1 MDFDSLFDD
10 AMRVADQAV
19 EDVMA
24 SEFRLLLR
32 DGSNLDIKAIFDTNL
47 EHLEEKN
54 RPRSLIVENGT
65 LTVLNQRVDKDLVYA
80 ASVVTSLGTR
90 YVASVEY
97 PDATTTLLILTT
109 KPQSNT
115 VAASDNF
122 L

>member
-32 DGSNLDIKAIFDTNL
+32 DGPNLDIKAIFDTNL
-47 EHLEEKN
+47 EHLEDKN

-80 ASVVTSLGTR
+80 ASVVTPLGTR

>member
-32 DGSNLDIKAIFDTNL
+32 DGSNLDIKAIFDSKLMPQESSTNHIAVIA
-47 EHLEEKN
+47 EHGAFTVFNRRIEK
-54 RPRSLIVENGT
+54 
-65 LTVLNQRVDKDLVYA
+65 QLVSG
-80 ASVVTSLGTR
+80 ASVDTPLGKR
-90 YVASVEY
+90 HVADVLY
-97 PDATTTLLILTT
+97 PDETTSLLILSM
-109 KPQSNT
+109 KPNGKRVSP
-115 VAASDNF
+115 SDNF